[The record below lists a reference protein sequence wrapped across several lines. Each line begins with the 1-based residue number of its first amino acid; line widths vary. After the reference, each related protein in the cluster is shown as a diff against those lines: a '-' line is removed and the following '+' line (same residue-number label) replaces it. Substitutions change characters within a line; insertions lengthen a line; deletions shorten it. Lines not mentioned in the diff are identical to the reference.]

1 MTSEMNVATLDSFVA
16 LDILRPFM
24 SRVEKEPDF
33 RSTHGPTPVQ
43 FDPTVTLKF
52 EGTVIR
58 NGGAGALLFQAIK
71 EGCFAISMMMPD
83 PDDFLPTITIFGDVA
98 EAKSFLDDLRAHH
111 DAWLACGKGA

>member
-1 MTSEMNVATLDSFVA
+1 MTSEMNIATLDNFVA
-16 LDILRPFM
+16 LHILRPFM

-33 RSTHGPTPVQ
+33 KSTHGPSPVQ
-43 FDPTVTLKF
+43 FDPTVKLKF

-71 EGCFAISMMMPD
+71 DGSFAISIMMPD

-98 EAKSFLDDLRAHH
+98 QARSFLNDLRAHH
-111 DAWLACGKGA
+111 DGWLACEKAD